1 MKSWLNWTG
10 WFRRKAPSQESEA
23 NEPVRDAG
31 WSLRFRLALTV
42 LIALTPVAIVS
53 IMQGVDRV
61 QRDVADV
68 RERLSQI
75 AQAASN
81 DEENVL
87 ASAEQVLR
95 ALSNQPEVRGAS
107 AECNGALSDALKGL
121 KFFINIAR
129 VDSKGNVLCWA
140 LPPSSRNVSRQS
152 WWNEAMR
159 STRFFISERIHSPRT
174 GRAALAMVLPVWTP
188 QGAFDGVLVMGL
200 DTQWFNFMLREKRL
214 PEGGIVALFDST
226 GTLIAA
232 NNQSTAQ
239 TIFAGGV
246 KPSQINR
253 SLVPAKGP
261 QGESWSFA
269 LAPLIGN
276 DVFIAFAMRDLDLFS
291 WTYIHVATDLLLPVL
306 MLSLASMAIWIATDR
321 QVSRWVTYL
330 GRMAMAYA
338 RGHYSIRPAA
348 LEEAPTEFRQLGETF
363 SSMAAAVQDRDRRLR
378 DAIAMKTTLIKETHH
393 RVKNNLQIVMSLLSL
408 QATELRD
415 PIARDALKQA
425 QVRVNALALV
435 HRILH
440 EVEDQS
446 SVDLKR
452 LLHDLGQQIHEGFG
466 GDRRDVRLE
475 FDVVAREASSD
486 LAVPL
491 TLFTVEALTN
501 VFKHAYP
508 TGSAGGAI
516 HVSLRPVGGGQ
527 LELAVADEGIGM
539 TEGAAPARGVGSRL
553 TEAFANQV
561 NGTVS
566 WTRQKGGGTIVSLVF
581 PDPQPEA
588 SPEEPQQPEAR
599 AEPVRG
605 AA

>member
-1 MKSWLNWTG
+1 MKSWLSWTG
-10 WFRRKAPSQESEA
+10 WFRRKTLPETEASEA
-23 NEPVRDAG
+23 GRETG

-42 LIALTPVAIVS
+42 LVALTPVAIVS

-95 ALSNQPEVRGAS
+95 ALSNQPEVRGAN
-107 AECNGALSDALKGL
+107 AQCNTALSDALKGL

-129 VDSKGNVLCWA
+129 VNAKGDVLCWA
-140 LPPSSRNVSRQS
+140 LPPYSRSVAKQS
-152 WWNEAMR
+152 WWGEAMQ
-159 STRFFISERIHSPRT
+159 SNRFFISERIHSPRT
-174 GRAALAMVLPVWTP
+174 GRPALAMVLPVWSPT
-188 QGAFDGVLVMGL
+188 GAFDGVLVMGL

-226 GTLIAA
+226 GALIAA
-232 NNQSTAQ
+232 NNQDAAQ
-239 TIFAGGV
+239 GIFTDGV
-246 KPSQINR
+246 KPSLGNR

-261 QGESWSFA
+261 QGEAWSYA
-269 LAPLIGN
+269 VAPLIGN

-321 QVSRWVTYL
+321 QVSRWVAYL

-348 LEEAPTEFRQLGETF
+348 LEEAPSEFRQLGETF

-378 DAIAMKTTLIKETHH
+378 DAIAVKTMLIKETHH

-415 PIARDALKQA
+415 PAARDALKQA

-440 EVEDQS
+440 EVEDQI

-452 LLHDLGQQIHEGFG
+452 LLHDLAQQIHEGFG

-491 TLFTVEALTN
+491 TLFAVEALTN

-508 TGSAGGAI
+508 TGGPGGVI
-516 HVSLRPVGGGQ
+516 HVGLRPVGGGQ
-527 LELAVADEGIGM
+527 LELAIADEGVGIADDM
-539 TEGAAPARGVGSRL
+539 AHARGVGSRL

-561 NGTVS
+561 GGSVSWSRRPEGGTVVAL
-566 WTRQKGGGTIVSLVF
+566 IF
-581 PDPQPEA
+581 PDPQPAA
-588 SPEEPQQPEAR
+588 SPEEPAPAEAK
-599 AEPVRG
+599 AEPIFG

>member
-10 WFRRKAPSQESEA
+10 WSRRRKAGRDQGASEPA
-23 NEPVRDAG
+23 RDAG

-42 LIALTPVAIVS
+42 LVALTPVAIVS

-75 AQAASN
+75 ARAASN
-81 DEENVL
+81 DEENIL

-95 ALSNQPEVRGAS
+95 ALANQPEVRA
-107 AECNGALSDALKGL
+107 ADARCNAALSDALKGL
-121 KFFINIAR
+121 QFFINIAR
-129 VDSKGNVLCWA
+129 VGAKGDVLCWA
-140 LPPSSRNVSRQS
+140 LPPNGRNVSNQP

-174 GRAALAMVLPVWTP
+174 GRGALAMVLPVWTP

-200 DTQWFNFMLREKRL
+200 DTQWFNFLLREKRL

-232 NNQSTAQ
+232 NNQAAAQ
-239 TIFAGGV
+239 VIFAGGV
-246 KPSQINR
+246 KASAGNR
-253 SLVPAKGP
+253 SLLPAKGP
-261 QGESWSFA
+261 QGESWSYA

-306 MLSLASMAIWIATDR
+306 MLTLASMAIWIATDR
-321 QVSRWVTYL
+321 QVSRWVAYL

-348 LEEAPTEFRQLGETF
+348 LEEAPAEFRQLGETF
-363 SSMAAAVQDRDRRLR
+363 SGMAAAVQDRDRRLR
-378 DAIAMKTTLIKETHH
+378 EAIAVKTTLIKETHH

-415 PIARDALKQA
+415 PAARDALKQA

-452 LLHDLGQQIHEGFG
+452 LLQDLGQQIHEGFG

-501 VFKHAYP
+501 SFKHAYP
-508 TGSAGGAI
+508 PGGPGGAI
-516 HVSLRPVGGGQ
+516 SVTLRPAEAGQ
-527 LELAVADEGIGM
+527 LELAIADEGVGM
-539 TEGAAPARGVGSRL
+539 AEGSAARGVGSRL
-553 TEAFANQV
+553 TEAFANQIG
-561 NGTVS
+561 GTLS
-566 WTRQKGGGTIVSLVF
+566 WSRRRGGGTLVSLLF
-581 PDPQPEA
+581 PDPQPDA
-588 SPEEPQQPEAR
+588 SPDEPPREEAK